1 MQARS
6 GTSILYGRCIL
17 HGFLVN
23 KIFRFPVQMLC
34 DICKTRG
41 ALTVHISAQDP
52 VQLALSSC
60 CHSHYTP
67 RSLTVSVGVPF
78 FLKGSL

>member
-34 DICKTRG
+34 DMTKTRG
-41 ALTVHISAQDP
+41 ALTVNISAQDP

-60 CHSHYTP
+60 CHNHNTP
-67 RSLTVSVGVPF
+67 RSLTVSIGVF
-78 FLKGSL
+78 FLKDHCI